1 MLWQHSLE
9 KSFSSSWKIT
19 LGINFT
25 IIGLKFQHWKID
37 STLNVETLPRV
48 NILRYN
54 DKTRV
59 SFYKALLSSF
69 LVKKTSFTG
78 NFCKENSRKQKTVHN
93 IAFGNLFWVPRDI
106 RILCQRLFLSANGR
120 GPPEGPL
127 HYINCLY
134 IARAYQS
141 GIANLCSR

>member
-69 LVKKTSFTG
+69 LVKKTSFTV

-93 IAFGNLFWVPRDI
+93 ILHSVICFGFPETFEFCVSGYFYQPMGAGH
-106 RILCQRLFLSANGR
+106 QRA
-120 GPPEGPL
+120 
-127 HYINCLY
+127 HYI
-134 IARAYQS
+134 I
-141 GIANLCSR
+141 